1 MYGIQSLQRGGV
13 AIPRPRPEELA
24 PESLAPYKMTPREQK
39 SSSDQGA
46 DTQVLID
53 SFLAEQQRGVDE
65 TELDMVVEQEA
76 GEGKDP
82 VARLGYMVGNIYGV
96 PVGTVVTN
104 RVGSTERTPGDLRA
118 FVEQN
123 TIEVGGR
130 EINRFDKQFIPR
142 SKKLS
147 AFADLGSSVL
157 DPSVRGLQRTVD
169 GMSFGGRRT
178 IRHELSH
185 LAFANPELE
194 AALDD
199 LPLPLEGVF
208 ERDEID
214 PEETYIRVKDY
225 VLSKDAGQE
234 DEEAAEWLRGR
245 GIADPYKY
253 YEENAET
260 FDKIEDMAKSSIRV
274 RTLQDIFDRHS
285 ATIQAE
291 QRQKEGPSP
300 MTNVYNRRMFRMAA
314 GGMVPPA
321 MEPEFDEADAVE
333 FTTPEQ
339 EAQIYQAAQDL
350 PPEVIQ
356 QADESLNAMAGDL
369 AMEEIAASAQEEA
382 QRSIQNVNAAGDFR
396 EIMNAVWDQ
405 DADIGAYRDRLASV
419 VGPDDAA
426 MTPDSVLA
434 LIQPTL
440 QLAEIDQGVG
450 SLMQQELAEI
460 GDMGGIASLAAKGAV
475 ADSMAAETGGLV
487 NAVGNLAQGQMP
499 MDQGPMPMGQGPEG
513 MPVDPMM
520 LQAMMQGAGPMGQ
533 GMA

>member
-1 MYGIQSLQRGGV
+1 
-13 AIPRPRPEELA
+13 
-24 PESLAPYKMTPREQK
+24 
-39 SSSDQGA
+39 
-46 DTQVLID
+46 
-53 SFLAEQQRGVDE
+53 
-65 TELDMVVEQEA
+65 
-76 GEGKDP
+76 
-82 VARLGYMVGNIYGV
+82 
-96 PVGTVVTN
+96 
-104 RVGSTERTPGDLRA
+104 
-118 FVEQN
+118 
-123 TIEVGGR
+123 
-130 EINRFDKQFIPR
+130 
-142 SKKLS
+142 
-147 AFADLGSSVL
+147 
-157 DPSVRGLQRTVD
+157 
-169 GMSFGGRRT
+169 
-178 IRHELSH
+178 
-185 LAFANPELE
+185 
-194 AALDD
+194 
-199 LPLPLEGVF
+199 
-208 ERDEID
+208 
-214 PEETYIRVKDY
+214 
-225 VLSKDAGQE
+225 
-234 DEEAAEWLRGR
+234 
-245 GIADPYKY
+245 
-253 YEENAET
+253 
-260 FDKIEDMAKSSIRV
+260 
-274 RTLQDIFDRHS
+274 
-285 ATIQAE
+285 
-291 QRQKEGPSP
+291 

-314 GGMVPPA
+314 GGMMPPA

-382 QRSIQNVNAAGDFR
+382 QRSIQNVNAAVDFR

-487 NAVGNLAQGQMP
+487 NAVGNLARGQMPMPMP
-499 MDQGPMPMGQGPEG
+499 MDQGPMPMDQGPEG